1 MAGKGAVGRMAGRY
15 VVPRLPALAPDL
27 NAGFVREALHRAI
40 DGVGPLAPAAV
51 AAQRRLRDARGH
63 RRRARDA
70 IVDDHVRYAGAQG
83 MLTSV
88 GGAFTAV
95 VTVPTNI
102 TGLALIQTRMVA
114 AIAHLHGYDLDDP
127 RVHDAVL
134 ACLLGEQRVD
144 ALVRARKIPA
154 PPMALATAPVHDP
167 DTQRVLAAEVT
178 AELVAKV
185 TGKRAAVAVTRKVPI
200 VGGVVGMGV
209 DGIATWRIGDYAGSE
224 LRPRARR

>member
-1 MAGKGAVGRMAGRY
+1 MSRMAGRY
-15 VVPRLPALAPDL
+15 VAPRLPALAPDL

-40 DGVGPLAPAAV
+40 HGIGPLAPAAV
-51 AAQRRLRDARGH
+51 AAERRLRDARGH
-63 RRRARDA
+63 RKRALNA
-70 IVDDHVRYAGAQG
+70 IIDDHVRYAGAQG

-102 TGLALIQTRMVA
+102 TGLALIQARMVA
-114 AIAHLHGYDLDDP
+114 AIAHLRGYDLDDP

-134 ACLLGEQRVD
+134 ACLLGEEKVD
-144 ALVRARKIPA
+144 ALVRASKIPA

-167 DTQRVLAAEVT
+167 ETQRVLAAEVT
-178 AELVAKV
+178 SELVAKV
-185 TGKRAAVAVTRKVPI
+185 AGKRAAVAVTRKVPI

-209 DGIATWRIGDYAGSE
+209 DGLATWRIGRYAGSE

>member
-1 MAGKGAVGRMAGRY
+1 MAGKGSVSRMAGRY
-15 VVPRLPALAPDL
+15 VAPRLPALAPDL

-40 DGVGPLAPAAV
+40 HGIGPLAPAAV
-51 AAQRRLRDARGH
+51 AAERRLHDARGH
-63 RRRARDA
+63 RRRALNA
-70 IVDDHVRYAGAQG
+70 IIDDHVRYAGAQG

-102 TGLALIQTRMVA
+102 TGLALIQARMVA
-114 AIAHLHGYDLDDP
+114 AIAHLRGYDLDDP

-134 ACLLGEQRVD
+134 ACLLGEEKVD
-144 ALVRARKIPA
+144 ALVRASKIPA

-167 DTQRVLAAEVT
+167 ETQRVLAAEVT
-178 AELVAKV
+178 SELVAKV
-185 TGKRAAVAVTRKVPI
+185 AGKRAAVAVTRKVPI

-209 DGIATWRIGDYAGSE
+209 DGLATWRIGRYAGSE